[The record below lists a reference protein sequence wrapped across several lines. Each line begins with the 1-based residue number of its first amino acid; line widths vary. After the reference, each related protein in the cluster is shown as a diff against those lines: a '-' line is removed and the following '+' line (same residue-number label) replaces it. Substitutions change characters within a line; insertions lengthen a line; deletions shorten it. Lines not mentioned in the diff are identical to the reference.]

1 MIQHFVH
8 HRKAIQARRCFWP
21 VRADCQPQEQQI
33 PSPAATILT
42 SQGRSPS
49 RQQPA
54 LFAAFSSFNLQTQGR
69 RQHMELQTLKWKAS
83 PVKEYW
89 FTTTR
94 KGKLGFLVPSTKST
108 FLHPNSLHI
117 HICSTSQGINCKWC
131 QCVRMWSMKKYLVRP
146 IQFRLPLIMQN
157 CRVWKKNIYT
167 YICE

>member
-1 MIQHFVH
+1 MWKMIQHFVH

-49 RQQPA
+49 LQQPA

-94 KGKLGFLVPSTKST
+94 KGKQGFLVPSTKST

-117 HICSTSQGINCKWC
+117 SALRLKGSTASDASACECDQWKNTWC
-131 QCVRMWSMKKYLVRP
+131 V
-146 IQFRLPLIMQN
+146 QFN
-157 CRVWKKNIYT
+157 SDCH
-167 YICE
+167 